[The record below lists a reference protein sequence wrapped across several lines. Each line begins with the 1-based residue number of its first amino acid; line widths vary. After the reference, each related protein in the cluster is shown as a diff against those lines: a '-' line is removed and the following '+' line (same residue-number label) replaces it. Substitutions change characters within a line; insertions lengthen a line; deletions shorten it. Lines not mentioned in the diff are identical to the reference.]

1 MSPKLQQFSETV
13 AKAVDAF
20 HQQYTHVDTLMG
32 VMDKNLRN
40 QGMQADAVTID
51 CVMLNKKIVF
61 VLHDNKPDMV
71 DIALGNKE
79 GDIFSSS
86 EHQLSIA
93 DEIFVKK
100 LMETNFVS

>member
-1 MSPKLQQFSETV
+1 
-13 AKAVDAF
+13 
-20 HQQYTHVDTLMG
+20 
-32 VMDKNLRN
+32 
-40 QGMQADAVTID
+40 
-51 CVMLNKKIVF
+51 VF

-86 EHQLSIA
+86 EHELSII